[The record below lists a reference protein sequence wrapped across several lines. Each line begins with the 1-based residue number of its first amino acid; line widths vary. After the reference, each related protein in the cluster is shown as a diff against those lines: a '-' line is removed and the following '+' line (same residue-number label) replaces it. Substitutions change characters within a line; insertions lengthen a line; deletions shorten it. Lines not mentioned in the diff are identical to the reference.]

1 MCGSRGSTCTCTSV
15 CPGFMFQEDCFVRET
30 SWSTSPFH
38 LSRKLYYRRIISRA
52 VSPLL
57 SAVCHSMALL
67 LTPVSLLVEFS
78 FSQETESPRT
88 AEMALASSP
97 GALAPGAEPIT
108 WNGCSRKHSK
118 TEDWKLLRFLAIYLP
133 RQLSSYSN
141 TSAETFFHIFNTC
154 MKFHLIVNYFK
165 QHSIVL
171 KVNKIK
177 FL

>member
-1 MCGSRGSTCTCTSV
+1 
-15 CPGFMFQEDCFVRET
+15 MFQEDCFVRET

-52 VSPLL
+52 VSLL
-57 SAVCHSMALL
+57 SVVCHSMALL
-67 LTPVSLLVEFS
+67 LTPVSLLVEFA

-88 AEMALASSP
+88 AEMVRACSP

-108 WNGCSRKHSK
+108 WNGCSRKYSR
-118 TEDWKLLRFLAIYLP
+118 TEAWRLLQFLAIYLP
-133 RQLSSYSN
+133 RQLSSCSN

-171 KVNKIK
+171 KVNKIRN
-177 FL
+177 FFNILPFINETGCFTEVL